1 LENIQSF
8 NDLTKQ
14 KNKGYID
21 MKLDILLPESL
32 SAIPLSR
39 YQEFIKTK
47 EASNDDE
54 FIAQKM
60 IQIFCGIDLKDV
72 GKIKMKDLNELIVHF
87 TKVFSEKP
95 KLIRQFKIKDIEFGF
110 IPKLDEI
117 TFGEYVDLEHHLQN
131 WKTYHKA
138 MAVMYR
144 PIAERHKDKYT
155 IVDYEPNEDMQEL
168 MKFAPLDV
176 AISSSV
182 FFWSIASELLKH
194 TIRYLQRELKM
205 MMDSSSTAKDKI
217 LEGNGDG
224 IIRSMQSLKEIC
236 ASSMRL
242 ANTDL
247 LNVSP
252 ISRSRNKKTKSK
264 QTNLNNK

>member
-1 LENIQSF
+1 
-8 NDLTKQ
+8 
-14 KNKGYID
+14 
-21 MKLDILLPESL
+21 MKLDLLLPTSL
-32 SAIPLSR
+32 SEIPLSR
-39 YQEFIKTK
+39 YQQFIKTK

-72 GKIKMKDLNELIVHF
+72 GKIKMKHLNELIEHF

-95 KLIRQFKIKDIEFGF
+95 KLIRQFKIKNIEFGF

-144 PIAERHKDKYT
+144 PIKEKHGNTYT
-155 IVDYEPNEDMQEL
+155 IVDYEPNEDMQDL

-182 FFWSIASELLKH
+182 FFWTLGSELLNL
-194 TIRYLQRELKM
+194 TISYLQKELKTM
-205 MMDSSSTAKDKI
+205 TSNSTAKDNN
-217 LEGNGDG
+217 LANNGDG
-224 IIRSMQSLKEIC
+224 IIQSMHSLKEMLPDLTKLQ
-236 ASSMRL
+236 A
-242 ANTDL
+242 TDL
-247 LNVSP
+247 LNVLP
-252 ISRSRNKKTKSK
+252 ISHSKSKKTKSK

>member
-1 LENIQSF
+1 
-8 NDLTKQ
+8 
-14 KNKGYID
+14 
-21 MKLDILLPESL
+21 MKLDLLLPTSL
-32 SAIPLSR
+32 SEIPLSR
-39 YQEFIKTK
+39 YQQFIKTK

-72 GKIKMKDLNELIVHF
+72 GKIKMKHLNELIAHF

-95 KLIRQFKIKDIEFGF
+95 KLIRQFKIKDVEFGF

-144 PIAERHKDKYT
+144 PIKEKHKNTYT
-155 IVDYEPNEDMQEL
+155 IVDYEPNEDMQDL

-182 FFWSIASELLKH
+182 FFWTLGSELLNL
-194 TIRYLQRELKM
+194 TINYLQKELKTM
-205 MMDSSSTAKDKI
+205 SSNSTAKDNN
-217 LEGNGDG
+217 LANNGDG
-224 IIRSMQSLKEIC
+224 IIQSMHSLK
-236 ASSMRL
+236 AML
-242 ANTDL
+242 PDLTKLQATDL

-252 ISRSRNKKTKSK
+252 ISHSKSKKTKLK

>member
-1 LENIQSF
+1 
-8 NDLTKQ
+8 
-14 KNKGYID
+14 
-21 MKLDILLPESL
+21 MKLDLLLPTSL
-32 SAIPLSR
+32 SEIPLSR
-39 YQEFIKTK
+39 YQQFVKTK

-72 GKIKMKDLNELIVHF
+72 GKIKMKHLNELINHF

-95 KLIRQFKIKDIEFGF
+95 KLIRQFKIKNIEFGF

-144 PIAERHKDKYT
+144 PIKEKHGNTYT
-155 IVDYEPNEDMQEL
+155 IVNYEPNEDMQDL

-182 FFWSIASELLKH
+182 FFWTLGSELLNL
-194 TIRYLQRELKM
+194 TINYLQNELKKM
-205 MMDSSSTAKDKI
+205 TSSSTAKDKT
-217 LEGNGDG
+217 LADNGDG
-224 IIRSMQSLKEIC
+224 IIQSMHSLKEMLPDLTKLQ
-236 ASSMRL
+236 A
-242 ANTDL
+242 TDL
-247 LNVSP
+247 LNVLP
-252 ISRSRNKKTKSK
+252 ISHSKSKKTKSK

>member
-1 LENIQSF
+1 
-8 NDLTKQ
+8 
-14 KNKGYID
+14 
-21 MKLDILLPESL
+21 MKLDLLLPTSL
-32 SAIPLSR
+32 SEIPLSR
-39 YQEFIKTK
+39 YQQFVKTK

-72 GKIKMKDLNELIVHF
+72 GKIKMKHLNELITHF

-95 KLIRQFKIKDIEFGF
+95 KLIRRFKIKDIEFGF

-117 TFGEYVDLEHHLQN
+117 TFGEYVDLENHLQN

-144 PIAERHKDKYT
+144 PIKEKNKDTYT
-155 IVDYEPNEDMQEL
+155 IVDYEPNEDMQDL

-182 FFWSIASELLKH
+182 FFWTIGTELLKL
-194 TIRYLQRELKM
+194 TISYLQKELKTM
-205 MMDSSSTAKDKI
+205 TSNSIAKDNN
-217 LEGNGDG
+217 LANNGDG
-224 IIRSMQSLKEIC
+224 IIQSMHSLK
-236 ASSMRL
+236 AML
-242 ANTDL
+242 PDLTKLQATDL
-247 LNVSP
+247 LNVLP
-252 ISRSRNKKTKSK
+252 ISHSKSKKTKSK
-264 QTNLNNK
+264 RTNLNNK

>member
-1 LENIQSF
+1 
-8 NDLTKQ
+8 
-14 KNKGYID
+14 
-21 MKLDILLPESL
+21 MKLDLLLPTSL
-32 SAIPLSR
+32 SEIPLSR
-39 YQEFIKTK
+39 YQNFIKTK

-72 GKIKMKDLNELIVHF
+72 GKIKMKHLNELINHF

-144 PIAERHKDKYT
+144 PIKEKHGNTYT
-155 IVDYEPNEDMQEL
+155 IVDYEPNEDMQDL

-182 FFWSIASELLKH
+182 FFWTLGSELLNL
-194 TIRYLQRELKM
+194 TINYLQKELTM
-205 MMDSSSTAKDKI
+205 MTSSSIAKDKT
-217 LEGNGDG
+217 LANNGDG
-224 IIRSMQSLKEIC
+224 IIQSMHSLKEMLPDLTKLQ
-236 ASSMRL
+236 A
-242 ANTDL
+242 TDL
-247 LNVSP
+247 LNVLP
-252 ISRSRNKKTKSK
+252 ISHSKNKKTKSK

>member
-1 LENIQSF
+1 
-8 NDLTKQ
+8 
-14 KNKGYID
+14 
-21 MKLDILLPESL
+21 MKLDLLLPTSL
-32 SAIPLSR
+32 SEIPLSR
-39 YQEFIKTK
+39 YQQFIKTK

-72 GKIKMKDLNELIVHF
+72 GKIKMKHLNELIAHF

-144 PIAERHKDKYT
+144 PIKEKHGNTYT
-155 IVDYEPNEDMQEL
+155 IVDYEPNEDMQDL

-182 FFWSIASELLKH
+182 FFWTLGSELLNL
-194 TIRYLQRELKM
+194 TINYLQNELKTM
-205 MMDSSSTAKDKI
+205 TSSSTAKDNN
-217 LEGNGDG
+217 LVNNGDG
-224 IIRSMQSLKEIC
+224 IIQSMHLLKE
-236 ASSMRL
+236 ML
-242 ANTDL
+242 PDLTKLQDTDL
-247 LNVSP
+247 LNVLH
-252 ISRSRNKKTKSK
+252 ISHSKSKKTKLK